1 MNVDTASQYRSPEG
15 GGGGHR
21 PGRYKGETY
30 GDQDADSTELALQR
44 TIQHAA
50 HMSLATFSAQ
60 TRGQED
66 NQEIES
72 TPVVK
77 SQGLITFTGP
87 GSSQPKELVDVKKRI
102 SLLMGNPQGSSS
114 SSPSHRPLADSSGR
128 RASDVEQENTSQFG
142 FHPQRI

>member
-1 MNVDTASQYRSPEG
+1 MNIHTASQYRSPGE
-15 GGGGHR
+15 GGGHR
-21 PGRYKGETY
+21 PGRYKGETR

-50 HMSLATFSAQ
+50 HISLAA
-60 TRGQED
+60 RGQED

-87 GSSQPKELVDVKKRI
+87 GSSQPKELMDVKKRI
-102 SLLMGNPQGSSS
+102 SLLMGNQGSSS
-114 SSPSHRPLADSSGR
+114 SSPSHRPFTDSSGR
-128 RASDVEQENTSQFG
+128 PASDVEPESTSQFG
-142 FHPQRI
+142 FHPERIQPIK

>member
-1 MNVDTASQYRSPEG
+1 MNVHIASQYRSSG

-21 PGRYKGETY
+21 PGRYRGETH
-30 GDQDADSTELALQR
+30 GGQDADSNELALQR

-50 HMSLATFSAQ
+50 HMSQAS
-60 TRGQED
+60 RGQED
-66 NQEIES
+66 NQEVES

-87 GSSQPKELVDVKKRI
+87 GSSQPKELLDVKKRI

-114 SSPSHRPLADSSGR
+114 SSPSHRPFADSSGR
-128 RASDVEQENTSQFG
+128 PASNLDQENTSQFG
-142 FHPQRI
+142 FHPQRIQPIK